1 MVSIS
6 KSFILLSL
14 LPFTAA
20 FLAPSSMPSSSRRVN
35 TVSMA
40 AEGRSTS
47 VPFLKQQPNLD
58 GSMAGDVGFDPLGL
72 SNINDVGID
81 LYWLR
86 EAEIK
91 HGRLGMLA
99 AAGIL
104 FVEAFGT
111 APGFTADTNCQMDT
125 FWNVWYEKPTLVGSS
140 LLAISVLEIIGG
152 IAITE
157 GRKNGDRAPGDYNF
171 DPLGFGNDPQKIK
184 TLQLKEI
191 KNGRLGMIAA
201 AGLILQG
208 CMTHQGGL
216 ENLFGN

>member
-6 KSFILLSL
+6 KTLFCLSL
-14 LPFTAA
+14 LPLVSC
-20 FLAPSSMPSSSRRVN
+20 FLAPSTVSSSRGRSM
-35 TVSMA
+35 TMA
-40 AEGRSTS
+40 AEGRSAS
-47 VPFLKQQPNLD
+47 VPFLSQPPLLD
-58 GSMAGDVGFDPLGL
+58 GTMPGDVGFDPLGL
-72 SNINDVGID
+72 SNINDVGVD

-125 FWNVWYEKPTLVGSS
+125 FWNVYYEKPTLVGSS
-140 LLAISVLEIIGG
+140 ILAISILEVIGG

-157 GRKNGDRAPGDYNF
+157 GRKNGDRAPGDYYF
-171 DPLGFGNDPQKIK
+171 DPMGLGKDPQKIK